1 MIFLI
6 LLGLGLEIL
15 RLPQDLVFTDDSD
28 SLLIVC
34 ACLYILIEMKY
45 DIFDEPK
52 GNILSKIHIFGK

>member
-6 LLGLGLEIL
+6 LWSLGLEIL